1 MKKMLK
7 KYFVPHEENNYHPH
21 ILHTKRALFYSAV
34 FISMKAIV
42 ISFAI
47 LLPLQ
52 VFVMPDILQAQQ
64 QEIIDLTNEIRVQK
78 GMEPLQPFTKLYDSG
93 QLKADDMAQKEYF
106 EHVGPDGRRLKDYM
120 NTVGYEYKYAGE
132 NLAMGFADAQS
143 LVNAWV
149 NSPTHYANL
158 IDTDYLEFGVGLHV
172 GQYDGTPTVYVAQH
186 FGAPKVVAGV
196 KEDLGS
202 EAEVAAEEGTARDL
216 PVPDIASDEP
226 VVDIPQINPYAQ
238 NEGRDIIPLILADG
252 EEPLHEELPS
262 IVYNPD
268 ISRMYWKE
276 EGEKT
281 IVTVKAY
288 IVGDVENAMV
298 RFHEYSI
305 DLFASDQPF
314 IYHGQVTIFGTAN
327 ELFKVI
333 TTPSISV
340 SAVDGT
346 LIQDN
351 IIWNNVKVVSPTPV
365 EKYTRAET
373 SLGGFTNIF
382 NVSRNIYLGFIIFFA
397 IALALKIFIAFRKQ
411 HHHVIIQTLLLIGL
425 LVVLFEV

>member
-7 KYFVPHEENNYHPH
+7 KYFIPHEENNYHPH

-186 FGAPKVVAGV
+186 FGKKVGTKKSVGSLKVVLDEKV
-196 KEDLGS
+196 EEKIKSDFIS
-202 EAEVAAEEGTARDL
+202 EKDM
-216 PVPDIASDEP
+216 
-226 VVDIPQINPYAQ
+226 
-238 NEGRDIIPLILADG
+238 
-252 EEPLHEELPS
+252 S
-262 IVYNPD
+262 I
-268 ISRMYWKE
+268 
-276 EGEKT
+276 
-281 IVTVKAY
+281 
-288 IVGDVENAMV
+288 
-298 RFHEYSI
+298 
-305 DLFASDQPF
+305 
-314 IYHGQVTIFGTAN
+314 
-327 ELFKVI
+327 
-333 TTPSISV
+333 
-340 SAVDGT
+340 
-346 LIQDN
+346 IQDQSL
-351 IIWNNVKVVSPTPV
+351 II
-365 EKYTRAET
+365 EKQ
-373 SLGGFTNIF
+373 SCFSFHL
-382 NVSRNIYLGFIIFFA
+382 
-397 IALALKIFIAFRKQ
+397 Q
-411 HHHVIIQTLLLIGL
+411 HPYMQY
-425 LVVLFEV
+425 